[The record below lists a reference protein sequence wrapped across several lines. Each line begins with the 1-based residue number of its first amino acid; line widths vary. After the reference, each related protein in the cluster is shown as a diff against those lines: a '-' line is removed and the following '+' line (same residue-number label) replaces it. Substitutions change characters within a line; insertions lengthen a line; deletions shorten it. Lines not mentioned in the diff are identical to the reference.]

1 MKLTYEELEK
11 KVVALE
17 EQIQLVG
24 QLESAIKNH
33 KHFLDILFDTIPN
46 PVFYKDTK
54 GFYKRANNAFS
65 KTILGLN
72 KEDIIGRS
80 LFSLPD
86 VIPYELALLY
96 EAKDNE
102 LFTNPGLQI
111 YNGNVKCA
119 DGITR
124 TFNFNKATV
133 KNECD
138 EVIGLVGVMLDITEG
153 Q

>member
-11 KVVALE
+11 KVDALE
-17 EQIQLVG
+17 QQIQCMA

-65 KTILGLN
+65 KTILGLE
-72 KEDIIGRS
+72 KEDIVGRS
-80 LFSLPD
+80 LFSLPE

-102 LFTNPGLQI
+102 LFNNPGLQI

-124 TFNFNKATV
+124 TYNFNKATV
-133 KNECD
+133 KNEFN
-138 EVIGLVGVMLDITEG
+138 EVIGLVGVMLDITQE
-153 Q
+153 